1 MQGGKEESFRRVVEV
16 AGRLNFMWL
25 FRRKANPQCESI
37 CDALEASAA
46 RDWRGETA
54 ASGTLLAQL
63 PRDMRQHAVSC
74 EACRVFAEELAETR
88 AILGLAGSKAEP
100 GPFFLAR
107 VMASIA
113 SRESELENKAQTWA
127 AVPRLASRLTV
138 LASLGL
144 LIAATWLYQMPS
156 ATNIA
161 GWNSSQWAGLVDTG
175 NAQDDLLV
183 SPAGK

>member
-1 MQGGKEESFRRVVEV
+1 
-16 AGRLNFMWL
+16 MWWKK
-25 FRRKANPQCESI
+25 KANAECERV

-46 RDWRGETA
+46 LRARGKIA
-54 ASGTLLAQL
+54 AAGTVLAQL
-63 PRDMRQHAVSC
+63 PQAMRQHALSC
-74 EACRVFAEELAETR
+74 EACRMFAAELAEAR
-88 AILGLAGSKAEP
+88 EILGVMESKAEP

-113 SRESELENKAQTWA
+113 SREAELENQAQTWA

-144 LIAATWLYQMPS
+144 LIAATWLYQMPT
-156 ATNIA
+156 ATNLS
-161 GWNSSQWAGLVDTG
+161 GWNSSQWAGLVDTS
-175 NAQDDLLV
+175 ATQDDLLV

>member
-1 MQGGKEESFRRVVEV
+1 
-16 AGRLNFMWL
+16 MWSL
-25 FRRKANPQCESI
+25 KKNANAECERI

-46 RDWRGETA
+46 PGARRGIV
-54 ASGTLLAQL
+54 ASGTLLGQL
-63 PRDMRQHAVSC
+63 PHDMREHVVSC
-74 EACRVFAEELAETR
+74 EACRTFAEELVKAWEL
-88 AILGLAGSKAEP
+88 LGAVENRAEP

-113 SRESELENKAQTWA
+113 SREAELTSEAQTWA

-144 LIAATWLYQMPS
+144 LIAATWLYQMPN

-161 GWNSSQWAGLVDTG
+161 GWNSSQWAGLVDTSA
-175 NAQDDLLV
+175 AQDDLLV